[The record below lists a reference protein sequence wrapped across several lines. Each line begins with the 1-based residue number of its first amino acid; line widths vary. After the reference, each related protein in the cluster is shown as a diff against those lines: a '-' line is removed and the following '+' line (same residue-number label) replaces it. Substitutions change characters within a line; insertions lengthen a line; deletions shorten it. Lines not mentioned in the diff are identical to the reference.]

1 MYGIMLT
8 KTGSQLSHSTLPKSK
23 RRTNPVLKAEYI
35 VGLTD
40 GEGCFYV
47 NVRESASYRAGAS
60 VELQFHIK
68 LNSRDRELLEAVK
81 ESLGCGGVYFQKET
95 RANHAQCFRYT
106 VNSHQTIIET
116 IIPFFKKYPLQS
128 SSKIISFQYFCE
140 IAKMVEQKLHHSSE
154 GIRRIR
160 ELKSRMNKRTGL
172 A

>member
-1 MYGIMLT
+1 MLA
-8 KTGSQLSHSTLPKSK
+8 KTGSQLSHSTLLPSK
-23 RRTNPVLKAEYI
+23 RRTKPVLKADYI

-47 NVRESASYRAGAS
+47 NVRDSASYHAGAS

-68 LNSRDRELLEAVK
+68 LNARDRELLEVVK

-106 VNSHQTIIET
+106 VNSHQTIIEK

-128 SSKIISFQYFCE
+128 SSKLKSFQYFCE
-140 IAKMVEQKLHHSSE
+140 IAEMVEQKLHHSPE
-154 GIRRIR
+154 GIEKIR
-160 ELKSRMNKRTGL
+160 ELKSMMNKRTGL